1 MLKRVK
7 NVLEKLKFKFKGSD
21 NTNISFVS
29 NIEIPVDEFSKA
41 NTIKKSIP

>member
-21 NTNISFVS
+21 NTNIS
-29 NIEIPVDEFSKA
+29 NIEKLVDEFLTTKTRVS
-41 NTIKKSIP
+41 TRLET